1 MNPRITRYMRAPY
14 SAPNGLQV
22 TDEGLWVVDQFTDR
36 IALLALEAPH
46 EYGASRILRELPTES
61 SNTSG
66 MSYGEG
72 GLWLAA
78 NGPGERWRFSKETD
92 APPGTGEIL
101 KVDPRTGATLL
112 RRPLPAPGGTH
123 GLDYDF
129 VETGTI
135 WLSTLQEKTL
145 TQVRIPDWS
154 VKRVIPLPY
163 DAGHGV
169 VRTDDDAL
177 WMVFKV
183 DRVIAKMDVETGDV
197 RDEIHIGPEHP
208 EPHGLARCGD
218 DLLYCDAMTGWI
230 ARIEGVFDG

>member
-1 MNPRITRYMRAPY
+1 MTPRISRYMRAPY
-14 SAPNGLQV
+14 GAPNGLQV
-22 TDEGLWVVDQFTDR
+22 TNEGLWIVDQLTDR
-36 IALLALEAPH
+36 LALLALEEPH
-46 EYGASRILRELPTES
+46 EYGVSRILRELSSES

-66 MSYGEG
+66 LSYGEG

-78 NGPGERWRFSKETD
+78 NGSGDRWRFSKETD
-92 APPGTGEIL
+92 APAERGEIL
-101 KVDPRTGATLL
+101 KVDPHTGATLL

-145 TQVRIPDWS
+145 TQVHIQDWS
-154 VKRVIPLPY
+154 IKRVIPLPY

-169 VRTDDDAL
+169 VRTEDDAL
-177 WMVFKV
+177 WMVFKM
-183 DRVIAKMDVETGDV
+183 DRVVAKMDIETGFV

-208 EPHGLARCGD
+208 EPHGLARCGK
-218 DLLYCDAMTGWI
+218 DLLYCDATTGWV
-230 ARIEGVFDG
+230 ARIESVFG